1 MSAEVVHIKLHS
13 LKIVPDN
20 FKIQDM
26 CGEAVDIKPYLLE
39 HVPDQYRT
47 QEMCDEV
54 ICIRP
59 ASFFLNSNC
68 FKKLLQEGP
77 WKLCNV
83 PNHFKTQV

>member
-20 FKIQDM
+20 FKTQDM

-68 FKKLLQEGP
+68 FKKLLQEMCITAVEEDP
-77 WKLCNV
+77 
-83 PNHFKTQV
+83 